1 MMDLISSQCYS
12 CKFDKNQLRQEW
24 VKKNINLVIFNLNLF
39 RLLET
44 RRVEFIFNMSYY
56 HVYLIYKYL
65 SYVIILDMNWIM
77 DEKIKVN
84 WIKNMIY
91 VYIRLLKLSYLFI
104 VIKLIVF
111 NETMFLF
118 VYNIIYILNT

>member
-91 VYIRLLKLSYLFI
+91 VYIRLLNLSYLFI
-104 VIKLIVF
+104 VIKLIIF
-111 NETMFLF
+111 NETMCLFL
-118 VYNIIYILNT
+118 YNIIYILNT